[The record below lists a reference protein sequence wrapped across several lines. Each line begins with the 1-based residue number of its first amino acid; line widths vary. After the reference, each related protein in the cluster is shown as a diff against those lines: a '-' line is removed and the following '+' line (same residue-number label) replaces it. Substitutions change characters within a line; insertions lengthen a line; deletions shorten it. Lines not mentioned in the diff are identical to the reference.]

1 MLSLKMT
8 LRWCETVCACKEF
21 QMPID
26 LFYSTEWLNKLFGGL
41 YDKFNDLRNVSL
53 NKFLRGKVSCF
64 VFILSIKKKPR

>member
-1 MLSLKMT
+1 
-8 LRWCETVCACKEF
+8 
-21 QMPID
+21 MPID

-64 VFILSIKKKPR
+64 VFILSIEKKPR